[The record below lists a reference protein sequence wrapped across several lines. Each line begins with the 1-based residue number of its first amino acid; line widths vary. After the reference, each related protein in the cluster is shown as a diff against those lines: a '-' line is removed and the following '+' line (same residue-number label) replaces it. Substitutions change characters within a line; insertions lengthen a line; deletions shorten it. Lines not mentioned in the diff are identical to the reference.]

1 MRKLFGTDGIRGV
14 ANEYPITID
23 VCRQLARAVVA
34 KFCSSE
40 DRKHLI
46 IIGKDTRISG
56 DIFEHALAAS
66 FASLG
71 VDVQLLGVIP
81 TPAFSVL
88 VSKLKADM
96 GIVISASHNPFYDN
110 GIKLFNKLGLKL
122 KDEEEAELEDL
133 MAEQSSLKTPTHE
146 KVGTIRANNHAVDIY
161 IDEIKKAFHFKNTKL
176 KIVVDSSNG
185 ALSKIAPKVFTD
197 FGFDVVS
204 LYDEPNGININNNCG
219 VTHPNTLSEAVVK
232 HHADMGIAFDG
243 DGDRVILADETGHI
257 VDGNQILA
265 ILSQTEGCREIV
277 STIMANYGLEK
288 YLQARGIKLIKTAVG
303 DRYISEYMQNNSDA
317 RFGGEPSGHIII
329 KSHSLTGDGLFSGLK
344 IIEMLIQSEKKCS
357 EFCNVFELCPTVSNN
372 VRVKDK
378 GIITD
383 ANVQRVIKECEQ
395 ELAGIGK
402 LIVRPSGTEPLIRI
416 TAEGENETKSQ
427 EIVKRITAAISGA
440 E

>member
-23 VCRQLARAVVA
+23 VCRQLAGAVVK
-34 KFCSSE
+34 KFCNS
-40 DRKHLI
+40 DDKKHVVV
-46 IIGKDTRISG
+46 IGKDTRISG

-81 TPAFSVL
+81 TPAVSVL

-110 GIKLFNKLGLKL
+110 GIKLFNKFGLKL
-122 KDEEEAELEDL
+122 KDEEEAELEEL
-133 MAEQSSLKTPTHE
+133 MTKQSALKTPTHE
-146 KVGTIRANNHAVDIY
+146 NVGTIRVNENAVDIY
-161 IDEIKKAFHFKNTKL
+161 IDEIKKSFHFKNTKL

-185 ALSKIAPKVFTD
+185 ALSRIAPKVFED

-204 LYDEPNGININNNCG
+204 LCDTPNGININDNCG

-232 HHADMGIAFDG
+232 HHANMGIAFDG

-265 ILSQTEGCREIV
+265 ILSQINGCREIV

-288 YLQARGIKLIKTAVG
+288 YLRARGIKLIKTAVG
-303 DRYISEYMQNNSDA
+303 DRYISEYMQGNSDA
-317 RFGGEPSGHIII
+317 FFGGEPSGHIII

-357 EFCNVFELCPTVSNN
+357 EFCNVFNLCPTVSNN

-378 GIITD
+378 SVIT
-383 ANVQRVIKECEQ
+383 AENVQRVIHECEQ
-395 ELAGIGK
+395 ELVGIGK

-416 TAEGENETKSQ
+416 TAEGENEEKSR
-427 EIVKRITAAISGA
+427 EIVQRITAAING
-440 E
+440 EQ